1 MMFSEWKYGGYGGY
15 GGYGCYDYGGGYG
28 LMKISKCL
36 FFFVK
41 KWMVFVE
48 DKEEE
53 VIVFV

>member
-41 KWMVFVE
+41 K
-48 DKEEE
+48 
-53 VIVFV
+53 